1 MAIWAVLWDTPDKW
15 KVHRKRRIQIDPGAS
30 ISEKDERF
38 FKIASLDCS
47 LRSAAIGKQL
57 HCYLNLNVE
66 ILEHLAANDRN
77 QASQSGLG
85 LIKSLNEYDS
95 KRLQLAAS
103 GIIRMAEMRR
113 GLYTEITMVRAP
125 NCFPKNFNI
134 QQLRDH
140 IFLSSISLDCEVTK
154 WSQSDLHVTAYA
166 H

>member
-1 MAIWAVLWDTPDKW
+1 MATLDDKEIAEIEAQW
-15 KVHRKRRIQIDPGAS
+15 PFEQSFEILQTNEKSIESGAFRL
-30 ISEKDERF
+30 IPERPF
-38 FKIASLDCS
+38 LKKTNFSLRLPPQIASLDCS

-113 GLYTEITMVRAP
+113 GLYTEITTVRYPTAS
-125 NCFPKNFNI
+125 
-134 QQLRDH
+134 RRT
-140 IFLSSISLDCEVTK
+140 SIS
-154 WSQSDLHVTAYA
+154 SS
-166 H
+166 